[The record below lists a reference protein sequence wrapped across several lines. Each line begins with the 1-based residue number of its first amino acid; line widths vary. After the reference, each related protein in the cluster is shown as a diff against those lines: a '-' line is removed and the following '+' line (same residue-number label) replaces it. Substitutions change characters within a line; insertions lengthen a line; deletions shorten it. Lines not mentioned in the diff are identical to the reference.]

1 MRVGWIYATRLQGML
16 WGGFFF
22 GEKEKEKEKEKQV
35 VWLFGW
41 VSEQEGRRK
50 KEMGKGEEKKI

>member
-16 WGGFFF
+16 WGGFFLA
-22 GEKEKEKEKEKQV
+22 KRKRKRKSR
-35 VWLFGW
+35 LFGYL
-41 VSEQEGRRK
+41 VEFPNKKEEGRRK